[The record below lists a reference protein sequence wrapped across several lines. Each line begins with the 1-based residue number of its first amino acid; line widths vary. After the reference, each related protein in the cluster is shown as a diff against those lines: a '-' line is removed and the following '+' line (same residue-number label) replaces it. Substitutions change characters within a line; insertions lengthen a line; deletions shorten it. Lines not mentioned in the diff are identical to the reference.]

1 MQKSP
6 ADEKMTKS
14 GSISLKKSDAPSPG
28 LPVICTPGGTDFFR
42 AFHYTGFLTPFFQMA
57 GQFKGNFSMVKS

>member
-14 GSISLKKSDAPSPG
+14 GSISLKKSDAPFPG
-28 LPVICTPGGTDFFR
+28 LPGYCNSCGADFFR
-42 AFHYTGFLTPFFQMA
+42 ALHYTGFLTSFFQRPEA
-57 GQFKGNFSMVKS
+57 LR